1 MDTPKGTL
9 ALEQSTRNGHRV
21 IRVIVRG
28 NVGAAGRATLDALG
42 MTAVTDI
49 ANTREK
55 FVSTPAELDTLRDA
69 LVSQGVV
76 SRPGA

>member
-1 MDTPKGTL
+1 METKGTL
-9 ALEQSTRNGHRV
+9 ALEKLTINGQIK

-28 NVGAAGRATLDALG
+28 NVGGEGRAILDTLG
-42 MTAVTDI
+42 MTPVIDI

-55 FVSTPAELDTLRDA
+55 FVTTPEDLDALRNA

-76 SRPGA
+76 GK